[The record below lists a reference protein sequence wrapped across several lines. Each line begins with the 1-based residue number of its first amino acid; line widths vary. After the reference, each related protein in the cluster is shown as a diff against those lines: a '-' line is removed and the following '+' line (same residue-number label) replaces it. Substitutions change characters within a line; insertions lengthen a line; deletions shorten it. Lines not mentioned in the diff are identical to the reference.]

1 MTQEEFIQKTMIALM
16 SNPEVTNGGNFVRA
30 SHHADVYMAASRLS
44 RLRASNIDED
54 VLSFDDYN
62 SDTEN
67 GFPAA
72 VSEREC
78 LHEIGIALQAIANK
92 KSIREQQL
100 ENNGN
105 FEQQD
110 IKCP

>member
-16 SNPEVTNGGNFVRA
+16 ANPEVTNERNFFRD
-30 SHHADVYMAASRLS
+30 SHHAEVYLAASELS
-44 RLRASNIDED
+44 RLRANNIDGD
-54 VLSFDDYN
+54 VLGFDDYN

-100 ENNGN
+100 EHNGN